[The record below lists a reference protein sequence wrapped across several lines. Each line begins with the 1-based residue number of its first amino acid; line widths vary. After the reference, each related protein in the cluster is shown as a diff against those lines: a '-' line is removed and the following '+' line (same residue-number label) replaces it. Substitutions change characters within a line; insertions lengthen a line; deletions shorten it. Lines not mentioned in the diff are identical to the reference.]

1 MAQRANPT
9 GDRALIGN
17 SSVLVNNVN
26 KSLIYNQPRRYPR
39 GTNPS
44 VPISIFQF
52 FFFSSSSY
60 INSNN
65 LIIFNF
71 RFHLL
76 FSNLIAKQNFHQPM
90 LFNSIEKSCSG
101 YLACFHNGRQ
111 IIRSVLIYRLMIY
124 LPPFLLPFLP
134 RFFFSSFLSFF
145 LVFLSFFSIW
155 IPFSLL

>member
-1 MAQRANPT
+1 MSKMQTLPSQFQ
-9 GDRALIGN
+9 
-17 SSVLVNNVN
+17 SSN
-26 KSLIYNQPRRYPR
+26 
-39 GTNPS
+39 
-44 VPISIFQF
+44 
-52 FFFSSSSY
+52 FFFSVPLL
-60 INSNN
+60 IFSNN

>member
-1 MAQRANPT
+1 MSKMQTLPSQFQ
-9 GDRALIGN
+9 
-17 SSVLVNNVN
+17 SSN
-26 KSLIYNQPRRYPR
+26 
-39 GTNPS
+39 
-44 VPISIFQF
+44 
-52 FFFSSSSY
+52 FFFSVPLL
-60 INSNN
+60 IFSNN

-134 RFFFSSFLSFF
+134 RFFFYSFLSLF
-145 LVFLSFFSIW
+145 LVFLSFSSIW